1 MGVVPNAGLI
11 TEVMDQRTYLR
22 KTDKRTRWDTGTEP
36 TSQTKKFRLTREIG
50 SLLPGFITVLIP
62 KGGKMYKRTQGNPRA
77 HMLSLGALQVWPK
90 LYVQNRESKFAFDSK
105 YEDREQKNN
114 RIVKG

>member
-1 MGVVPNAGLI
+1 
-11 TEVMDQRTYLR
+11 
-22 KTDKRTRWDTGTEP
+22 
-36 TSQTKKFRLTREIG
+36 
-50 SLLPGFITVLIP
+50 
-62 KGGKMYKRTQGNPRA
+62 MYKRTQGNPRA